1 MEPNS
6 RDEERLGASIIKNL
20 YTAKQER
27 KYNRV
32 RSITRRGR
40 EGRGNLQQRC
50 SDGPPAAAEGGRK
63 VAGEDEREER
73 PRKSPNG
80 GGLRTAVAIRW
91 RRRKEIIDE
100 GIIVRTFL

>member
-20 YTAKQER
+20 YRAKQEG

-40 EGRGNLQQRC
+40 EGGKGEPSTAMLRRPSCGSRG
-50 SDGPPAAAEGGRK
+50 
-63 VAGEDEREER
+63 REE
-73 PRKSPNG
+73 G
-80 GGLRTAVAIRW
+80 RW
-91 RRRKEIIDE
+91 RRRE
-100 GIIVRTFL
+100 GREAEEEPKRRWS

>member
-20 YTAKQER
+20 YRAKQEG

-32 RSITRRGR
+32 RSTRRRGR
-40 EGRGNLQQRC
+40 EGRGNLQRRC

-80 GGLRTAVAIRW
+80 GGLRTALAIRR